1 MKLIKTAWPS
11 LEDSDPH
18 APLLSLRFSS
28 SSKSAEAVSTSP
40 EGLYDLMS
48 MISTPPLHNLFD
60 DDSLGGAADNDPNDG
75 DADEGDVEADG
86 GGTDRVSNGVDGV
99 DDGGD
104 GIAGSDGGVL
114 IGANVVDGGNG
125 GDGNGGDGD
134 SSTGSGG
141 GGNGDAAVNDSGR
154 RGRGD
159 AGARGR
165 RLRRCRRRWGSGR

>member
-1 MKLIKTAWPS
+1 MKLIKTTWPS
-11 LEDSDPH
+11 LEDLDPH

-28 SSKSAEAVSTSP
+28 SSKSSEAVSMSP

-48 MISTPPLHNLFD
+48 MISTPPLHKFFG

-75 DADEGDVEADG
+75 DADEGDVEAG
-86 GGTDRVSNGVDGV
+86 GGGADEVSNRVDGV
-99 DDGGD
+99 DDVGNGIAGGD
-104 GIAGSDGGVL
+104 GGVS

-141 GGNGDAAVNDSGR
+141 GVIDDDGDAAVNDGER

-165 RLRRCRRRWGSGR
+165 RLRRFRRR